1 MIWLWVCF
9 AGQAGGSSSG
19 KTVGDL
25 EKTVGLMKKVVERV
39 QKENDALK
47 RTSGTAHQDKL
58 AALQTQHEALKV
70 SKTPVDTLHRG
81 HSLIR
86 CGTLETSVKCVH
98 LTASS
103 SSSSSSSFLFLPLPL
118 PPWKTDYERVKQD
131 AEAEMSA
138 RLESKTRG
146 MEKIVIESD
155 RLRRELKRV
164 IRFVGREQ
172 PIC

>member
-1 MIWLWVCF
+1 M
-9 AGQAGGSSSG
+9 
-19 KTVGDL
+19 
-25 EKTVGLMKKVVERV
+25 
-39 QKENDALK
+39 
-47 RTSGTAHQDKL
+47 
-58 AALQTQHEALKV
+58 
-70 SKTPVDTLHRG
+70 
-81 HSLIR
+81 
-86 CGTLETSVKCVH
+86 KCVH

-103 SSSSSSSFLFLPLPL
+103 SSSSFLFLPLPLPL